1 MSVPNWAALGI
12 TGLNWAFI
20 TDRGVFNILCQIYTG
35 EQIDNRTS
43 RSAFADKKSSNIKY
57 TYLEHLDIISLTLAH
72 FPKMLLY
79 NFPVLIL
86 GQPFVCGNY
95 HPTFT
100 LDKENLDQII

>member
-20 TDRGVFNILCQIYTG
+20 TDRGLFNILRYTG

-79 NFPVLIL
+79 NFPVLTICL
-86 GQPFVCGNY
+86 WPLHCEVRGIISWG
-95 HPTFT
+95 
-100 LDKENLDQII
+100 KEIHSDF